1 MASDKRRLIF
11 SIVQFLNKEL
21 VDDNISDDAKES
33 LEVASQCL
41 QTAYCLAPEDT
52 HLEVSKGLE
61 EIFISATQNEPLKKK
76 APPTA
81 AEKEEAE
88 KLKLEG
94 NDLMR
99 AEDYPGAIEKYTKA
113 IEIDSNNQVF
123 YCNRAAAHSKM
134 NNHYAAVED
143 CKRAIDMDPNYGKAY
158 GRMGLAYSCVEK
170 HKEAIECF
178 KKAIVLEPE
187 NESYKSNLKLA
198 EEKLASTGISPG
210 PGAFAMPPPG
220 ALGGLD
226 LGGLLG
232 NPALMNMAT
241 TMLADPNMQQ
251 MMGQLMSGGGP
262 GGPMGPPGAAPGDGP
277 GGPGNLE
284 GLLQAGQRLA
294 EQMQQS
300 NPELVDQLRR
310 QMGGP
315 GNPPDNDQNPPP
327 GTS

>member
-1 MASDKRRLIF
+1 MGSDKRRLIY

-21 VDDNISDDAKES
+21 AGDDISEDAKES

-52 HLEVSKGLE
+52 HLEVSESLE
-61 EIFISATQNEPLKKK
+61 DIFKSVTQNEPLKKK
-76 APPTA
+76 PPPTA
-81 AEKEEAE
+81 SEKEEAE

-99 AEDYPGAIEKYTKA
+99 AEDFAGSIEKYTKA
-113 IEIDSNNQVF
+113 IEIDSSNQVF

-158 GRMGLAYSCVEK
+158 GRMGLAYSCAEK

-178 KKAIVLEPE
+178 KKAIDLEPD

-198 EEKLASTGISPG
+198 QEKLSASGGISTGPTG
-210 PGAFAMPPPG
+210 MPQG
-220 ALGGLD
+220 LGNMD

-241 TMLADPNMQQ
+241 TMMSDPGMQA
-251 MMGQLMSGGGP
+251 MMGQLMSGAGASGGGGGAGGP
-262 GGPMGPPGAAPGDGP
+262 G
-277 GGPGNLE
+277 LE
-284 GLLQAGQRLA
+284 GLLHAGQRLA
-294 EQMQQS
+294 EQMQSQ
-300 NPELVDQLRR
+300 NPELVEQLRR
-310 QMGGP
+310 QMGGSEGP
-315 GNPPDNDQNPPP
+315 GDDNPPAPQGN
-327 GTS
+327 